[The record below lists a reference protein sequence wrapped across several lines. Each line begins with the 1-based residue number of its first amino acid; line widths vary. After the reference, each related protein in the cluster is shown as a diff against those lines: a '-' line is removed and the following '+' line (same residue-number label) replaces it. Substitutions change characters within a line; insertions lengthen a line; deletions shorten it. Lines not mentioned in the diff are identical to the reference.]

1 MSKLMPKATK
11 KQSILDTA
19 LVLFVKQGFYG
30 TSTAQI
36 AKQAG
41 VATGTLFHHFQSK
54 DELMNQLFLSIKQD
68 FAKSIFNN
76 QQNSDDLKQ
85 DAKHL
90 WYTSIQWAIDNP
102 LKQAFFQQYSLS
114 AVIPM
119 EIKQHA
125 MNSTLQLIGD
135 LIRKG
140 QEAKLLAKHPLT
152 LMQESCHGQYLASTR
167 YFLDNPEKWQD
178 INYRQSSFEILWQ
191 SIAA

>member
-1 MSKLMPKATK
+1 MPKATK
-11 KQSILDTA
+11 KQLILDTA
-19 LVLFVKQGFYG
+19 LALFVKQGFYG

-68 FAKSIFNN
+68 FATNII
-76 QQNSDDLKQ
+76 NSKQDSGDLKQ
-85 DAKHL
+85 DAQHL
-90 WYTSIQWAIDNP
+90 WNISIQWAMDNP

-114 AVIPM
+114 AVIPVD
-119 EIKQHA
+119 IKNHA
-125 MNSTLQLIGD
+125 MNSTLSFIGD
-135 LIRKG
+135 FIKTG
-140 QEAKLLAKHPLT
+140 QEMGLLAKYPLA
-152 LMQESCHGQYLASTR
+152 LMQENCHGQYLTSTR

-178 INYRQSSFEILWQ
+178 VTYRRSSFAIFWQ